1 MASPPAAGVATV
13 RRPMPD
19 SLQPLRFVLLVFA
32 GLVNRDQAR
41 VVAFLREE
49 NRVLRE
55 LLGDRVRLQDRQRR
69 RLAAKGK
76 PLGRSVLARVA
87 TIVTPDTI
95 LRWHRRL
102 VAAKHTHPPKR
113 QRAGR
118 PGLMQTI
125 RAHVVRI
132 AKENATWGY
141 VRIQGELRK
150 LGHEV
155 AASTIAKVLRDHGVP
170 PSPGRPTSWRTFLKA
185 HAGSIAAMDFFTAEV
200 WTKRGL
206 VTHYVLFVIHHASR
220 LVEIAGV
227 TENPDAEFMA
237 QVARNL
243 IGVDATL
250 RDRRHAILD
259 RDTKFTAQ
267 FRRILDD
274 AGVQIV
280 RTAFRAPNMNAIAE
294 RFVQSIKRE
303 CLERLILF
311 GPSHLR
317 RALQEYV
324 AHYRIERPHQGLGN
338 RVLTASASE
347 SPKDGEV
354 VVDER
359 LGGLLRSYR
368 RVA

>member
-1 MASPPAAGVATV
+1 MPRRGLATV
-13 RRPMPD
+13 RAPMPD
-19 SLQPLRFVLLVFA
+19 ALQPLRFVMLVFA

-41 VVAFLREE
+41 VLAFLQEE

-55 LLGDRVRLQDRQRR
+55 LLGDRVRLHDGQRR

-76 PLGRSVLARVA
+76 PLGRRVLDQVA

-95 LRWHRRL
+95 LRWHHRL
-102 VAAKHTHPPKR
+102 IAGKYTHATQKKLV
-113 QRAGR
+113 GR
-118 PGLMQTI
+118 PGLMKAI
-125 RAHVVRI
+125 REHIVRL
-132 AKENATWGY
+132 AKDNARWGY
-141 VRIQGELRK
+141 ARIQGELRK

-155 AASTIAKVLRDHGVP
+155 APSTIATTLKNAGVP
-170 PSPGRPTSWRTFLKA
+170 PSPERPTSWRTFLKA

-200 WTKRGL
+200 WTPRGL

-227 TENPDAEFMA
+227 TDHPNEEFMA

-243 IGVDATL
+243 TCVEGTL
-250 RDRRHAILD
+250 RDRRFLILD

-267 FRRILDD
+267 FRSILGD

-280 RTAFRAPNMNAIAE
+280 QTAFRAPNMNALAE
-294 RFVQSIKRE
+294 RFVQSVKRE

-311 GPSHLR
+311 GPGHLR
-317 RALQEYV
+317 RALNQFV

-338 RVLTASASE
+338 RVLTASATE
-347 SPKDGEV
+347 PPKHGDV
-354 VVDER
+354 VCDER

-368 RVA
+368 RSA